1 MTDYDDVEM
10 LKSFITELN
19 ASEKELL
26 LQKLKSENVYANASQ
41 REAKQSFFR
50 QKSIISNAEPGELRD
65 VEDEIYDF
73 LDNFTTFQSN
83 YKELSPQ

>member
-1 MTDYDDVEM
+1 MADYDDVEM
-10 LKSFITELN
+10 LKSFIAELN

-26 LQKLKSENVYANASQ
+26 LQKLKSENVYVNASQ

-83 YKELSPQ
+83 YKELTPQ

>member
-83 YKELSPQ
+83 YKELTPQ

>member
-26 LQKLKSENVYANASQ
+26 LQKLKSENVYVNASQ

-83 YKELSPQ
+83 YKELDPQ